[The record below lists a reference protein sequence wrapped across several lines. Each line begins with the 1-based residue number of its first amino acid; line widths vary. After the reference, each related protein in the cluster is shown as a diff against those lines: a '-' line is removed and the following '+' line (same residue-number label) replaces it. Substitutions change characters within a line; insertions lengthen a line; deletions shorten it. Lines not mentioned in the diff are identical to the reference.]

1 MKLRT
6 LVIALL
12 LLIGNVVFAQTR
24 QLKFAHLDRDK
35 GLSQSNVLT
44 ILQDRRGFMWF
55 ATRDGLN
62 KYDGYQFI
70 VYKNDAEDPASL
82 S

>member
-1 MKLRT
+1 MKFRSLAI
-6 LVIALL
+6 LPL
-12 LLIGNVVFAQTR
+12 LLIGNVVFSQAR

-62 KYDGYQFI
+62 KYDGYRVQ
-70 VYKNDAEDPASL
+70 K
-82 S
+82 